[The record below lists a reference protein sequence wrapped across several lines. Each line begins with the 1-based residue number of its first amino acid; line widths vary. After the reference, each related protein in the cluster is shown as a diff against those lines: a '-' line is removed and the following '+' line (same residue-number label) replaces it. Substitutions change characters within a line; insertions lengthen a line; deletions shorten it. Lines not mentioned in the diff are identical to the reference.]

1 MMGGLTWLQKGEKEF
16 DRQVI
21 RAALINDRKKLIKL
35 LSLNL
40 GIATADIIILSQLEL
55 VSALAI
61 AFGSSIIFL
70 SGAGLIYGNYKLFT
84 EPEKVTLPDKPWTRE
99 DYIEALN
106 NHRGL
111 KTFEETIDLM
121 LDQIERLQKKNKIIR
136 DILLQIF
143 SASEISYKK
152 FDAVIAEVEKIFFMN
167 IRSILNKMNAFD
179 EEDYNFIRKKHESR
193 AFSQQFIE
201 EKLKVYN
208 EYMTFVKAATEDN
221 EQILLKLDKLLLEIS
236 GLNCIESD
244 QLEQMA
250 GVIEIDNLIKQAKNY
265 KN

>member
-1 MMGGLTWLQKGEKEF
+1 M
-16 DRQVI
+16 
-21 RAALINDRKKLIKL
+21 DRKKLIEL

-40 GIATADIIILSQLEL
+40 GIAAANIFIFSPGLIGLEL
-55 VSALAI
+55 VGASALAT
-61 AFGSSIIFL
+61 AFGSTFIFL
-70 SGAGLIYGNYKLFT
+70 SGAGLIYGNYKLLNG
-84 EPEKVTLPDKPWTRE
+84 PEKVIPTNKIWTVE

-106 NHRGL
+106 NCRGL
-111 KTFEETIDLM
+111 KTFEKTVDLL
-121 LDQIERLQKKNKIIR
+121 LDQIERLQKKNKTIR

-167 IRSILNKMNAFD
+167 IRSILNKLNAFD
-179 EEDYNFIRKKHESR
+179 EDDYNFIRKKYEEG
-193 AFSQQFIE
+193 AFSQQFME
-201 EKLKVYN
+201 EKFRVYD
-208 EYMTFVKAATEDN
+208 EYIAFVKAATEDN

-236 GLNCIESD
+236 GLNCVESG

-250 GVIEIDNLIKQAKNY
+250 GMIEIDNLIKQAKYY

>member
-1 MMGGLTWLQKGEKEF
+1 MDREK
-16 DRQVI
+16 
-21 RAALINDRKKLIKL
+21 KIKL
-35 LSLNL
+35 LGLNL
-40 GIATADIIILSQLEL
+40 GIAAANIIAFSPGLIGPEVLLA
-55 VSALAI
+55 SALGK
-61 AFGSSIIFL
+61 AFGSTLIFL
-70 SGAGLIYGNYKLFT
+70 SGAGLIYGNYKLLT
-84 EPEKVTLPDKPWTRE
+84 GPEKVTPTNKIMRVE
-99 DYIEALN
+99 DYIEELN

-111 KTFEETIDLM
+111 KTFEETIDLL

-143 SASEISYKK
+143 SVSEISYKK

-167 IRSILNKMNAFD
+167 IRSILNKLSAFD
-179 EEDYNFIRKKHESR
+179 EEDYNFIRKKHETG
-193 AFSQQFIE
+193 AFSQQFME

-208 EYMTFVKAATEDN
+208 EYITFVKAATEDN

-236 GLNCIESD
+236 GLNSVESG

-250 GVIEIDNLIKQAKNY
+250 GMIEIDNLIKQAKNY